1 MYSFAYGALW
11 LFVFVVPW
19 ENMIVIP
26 GLGTISKALGMFAL
40 VVTAFAPLISG
51 RLRRLRSFHVAAMV
65 FVLLAAA
72 SVFRAYDNQQWA
84 LLRTGTYVQLLLVV
98 WMIWELAPTVG
109 RQRGLL
115 MAYVLGAYVA
125 GLATIRAYLTGVG
138 TSATLRRFAAEG
150 FDANALGT
158 ILALAV
164 PMAWYLALTYRRPIL
179 QWVCRGYLPV
189 GVFAIGLTASRGALV
204 VVTVALLIVP
214 ITLTR
219 LTPAK
224 MVGAMLL
231 LIVCGTLAAVYVPKQ
246 SLDRFS
252 TISSEVEGGHLGGR
266 GEVWMGG
273 LRAFAQRPLLGYGAA
288 NFKGAVEPY
297 VGRRVVAH
305 NAYLSVLVEQ
315 GIVGFVPWFLMF
327 VAVFR
332 QVRKLPPMERRFGLV
347 LLGALGVALLP
358 LSWEDKKP
366 VWFILGLL
374 AAFSEALRPGRT
386 GAAPIQQPHPLRP
399 VPVARRGMTPRP
411 RVYPVSP
418 PSAGPTGTPIA

>member
-51 RLRRLRSFHVAAMV
+51 RLRRVRFFHITAMV
-65 FVLLAAA
+65 FVLLAGA

-98 WMIWELAPTVG
+98 WMIWELAPAVG

-125 GLATIRAYLTGVG
+125 GLATIRAYLMGEG

-164 PMAWYLALTYRRPIL
+164 PMAWYLSLTYRRPIL
-179 QWVCRGYLPV
+179 QWLCRGYLPV
-189 GVFAIGLTASRGALV
+189 AVFAIGLTASRGALV

-214 ITLTR
+214 LTLTR

-224 MVGAMLL
+224 MLGGMVLL
-231 LIVCGTLAAVYVPKQ
+231 LVCGALAAVYVPQQ

-266 GEVWMGG
+266 GQVWMGG
-273 LRAFAQRPLLGYGAA
+273 MRAFARRPLLGYGAA

-315 GIVGFVPWFLMF
+315 GIIGFVPWFLMF

-332 QVRKLPPMERRFGLV
+332 QVRRLPPMERRFGLV

-366 VWFILGLL
+366 VWFILGVL

-386 GAAPIQQPHPLRP
+386 GTTPIQQSQPLRP

-411 RVYPVSP
+411 RVYPVAP

>member
-1 MYSFAYGALW
+1 
-11 LFVFVVPW
+11 
-19 ENMIVIP
+19 
-26 GLGTISKALGMFAL
+26 
-40 VVTAFAPLISG
+40 
-51 RLRRLRSFHVAAMV
+51 
-65 FVLLAAA
+65 
-72 SVFRAYDNQQWA
+72 
-84 LLRTGTYVQLLLVV
+84 
-98 WMIWELAPTVG
+98 
-109 RQRGLL
+109 

-125 GLATIRAYLTGVG
+125 GLATIRAYLMGEG

-189 GVFAIGLTASRGALV
+189 AVFAIGLTASRGALV

-231 LIVCGTLAAVYVPKQ
+231 LIACGTLAAVYVPQ
-246 SLDRFS
+246 RSLDRFS

-266 GEVWMGG
+266 GEVWMAG
-273 LRAFAQRPLLGYGAA
+273 LRAFARRPLLGYGAA
-288 NFKGAVEPY
+288 NFKGAVAPY
-297 VGRRVVAH
+297 LGFRIVAH

-315 GIVGFVPWFLMF
+315 GIIGFVPWFLMF
-327 VAVFR
+327 VAVFL
-332 QVRKLPPMERRFGLV
+332 QVRKLPPLERRFGLV
-347 LLGALGVALLP
+347 LLAALGVGLLP

-366 VWFILGLL
+366 VWFILGVL
-374 AAFSEALRPGRT
+374 AAFSEALRSGRT
-386 GAAPIQQPHPLRP
+386 GTTPIQQPHPLRP

-418 PSAGPTGTPIA
+418 PSTGPTGTPIG